1 MDYRLSANSVDSRGI
16 KSTGIAENRFLISCQ
31 IHNRTPTYSWL
42 NDSYESPARSDELRR
57 TFKMV
62 PKEKGKKGIKDN
74 RPVFDPEY
82 D

>member
-1 MDYRLSANSVDSRGI
+1 VNRRLVRG
-16 KSTGIAENRFLISCQ
+16 R
-31 IHNRTPTYSWL
+31 L

-62 PKEKGKKGIKDN
+62 PKEKGKNGIKDN